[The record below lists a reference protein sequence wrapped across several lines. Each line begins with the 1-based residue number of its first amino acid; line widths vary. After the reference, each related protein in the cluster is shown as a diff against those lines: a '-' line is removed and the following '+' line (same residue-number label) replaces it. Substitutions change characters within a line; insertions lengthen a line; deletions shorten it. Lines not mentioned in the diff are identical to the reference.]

1 MIKIFLTG
9 DNHIGLK
16 YAGHSE
22 AETLVRKRIDAFG
35 PMVVKANDEGCDLF
49 VIAGDLFDK
58 TTGINKKD
66 IRAIQEHLSRFN
78 GTVVVL
84 PGNHDYY
91 DEDVK
96 VWRDFQEEMVRHD
109 NIMLLTNYEP
119 KAISVNDQ
127 DVVLYPAFC
136 TERHSRPGENN
147 LDWIKR
153 ETIIPDRQIYRIGL
167 AHGAIEG
174 VSIDQEGEYFL
185 MSPAELEQIPMDV
198 WLIGHTHV
206 PYPRDLRETPQEAG
220 KIFNAGSHVQN
231 DVNTNTEGMCFII
244 EIGDD
249 KKILAR
255 KFVSGN
261 VRFWRRPVAVTA
273 GNMKDELI
281 RSVQDIGKD
290 SVVELL
296 LSGAVTDEE
305 YKNRASI
312 IKSVLDEFIEGRF
325 DDFKMSRLITAD
337 LIDSE
342 YPETGIASG
351 LLKSLLDNPSEAQ
364 LAYDLLKEM
373 KGERK

>member
-1 MIKIFLTG
+1 
-9 DNHIGLK
+9 
-16 YAGHSE
+16 
-22 AETLVRKRIDAFG
+22 
-35 PMVVKANDEGCDLF
+35 
-49 VIAGDLFDK
+49 
-58 TTGINKKD
+58 
-66 IRAIQEHLSRFN
+66 
-78 GTVVVL
+78 
-84 PGNHDYY
+84 
-91 DEDVK
+91 
-96 VWRDFQEEMVRHD
+96 
-109 NIMLLTNYEP
+109 MLLTSYEP

-206 PYPRDLRETPQEAG
+206 PYPRDLKETPQEAG

-231 DVNTNTEGMCFII
+231 DVNTNTEGLCFII

-249 KKILAR
+249 KKIQAK

-261 VRFWRRPVAVTA
+261 IRFWRKSVTVTA
-273 GNMKDELI
+273 GNMKEDLI
-281 RSVQDIGKD
+281 RNVQDIGKD
-290 SVVELL
+290 SVVELI
-296 LSGAVTDEE
+296 LSGAVKDEE

-312 IKSVLDEFIEGRF
+312 INGVLDGFIEGEYN
-325 DDFKMSRLITAD
+325 DFEMSRLITAD

-342 YPETGIASG
+342 YPETSIASG
-351 LLKSLLDNPSEAQ
+351 LLKSLLDNPREAQ

>member
-16 YAGHSE
+16 YNSHPE
-22 AETLVRKRIDAFG
+22 AEILVRKRIDAFG
-35 PMVVKANDEGCDLF
+35 PMVEKANEEECDLF
-49 VIAGDLFDK
+49 VIAGDLFDR

-66 IRAIQEHLSRFN
+66 IRTIQEHLSRFS
-78 GTVVVL
+78 GTVIVL

-96 VWRDFQEEMVRHD
+96 VWRDFREEMDRHD
-109 NIMLLTNYEP
+109 NIMLLTSYEP
-119 KAISVNDQ
+119 RQIPVNDQ
-127 DVVLYPAFC
+127 NVVLYPAFC
-136 TERHSRPGENN
+136 TERHSKPGENN

-153 ETIIPDRQIYRIGL
+153 ETILPDEKTYCIGL

-174 VSIDQEGEYFL
+174 VSIDQEGAYFQ
-185 MSPAELEQIPMDV
+185 MSTAELEQIPMDV

-206 PYPRDLRETPQEAG
+206 PYPRDLKETPQEAG

-231 DVNTNTEGMCFII
+231 DVSTNTEGLCFII

-249 KKILAR
+249 KKVMAR

-261 VRFWRRPVAVTA
+261 IRFWRRSVTVTA
-273 GNMKDELI
+273 GNMKEELE
-281 RSVQDIGKD
+281 RSVEDIGKE

-312 IKSVLDEFIEGRF
+312 INGVLDGFIEGEYN
-325 DDFKMSRLITAD
+325 DFEMSRLITAD

-342 YPETGIASG
+342 YPETSIASG
-351 LLKSLLDNPSEAQ
+351 LLKSLLDNPREAQ